1 MKQGI
6 LFAAIVLVGAAAF
19 QGCVQGSGQQSI
31 VYPDGGAGDDGGGTG
46 DGSGGASSSG
56 SSSGGVGS
64 TSSSGASGGS
74 GSGGGGSSGADAAG
88 TCGNLNQPCCNGA
101 YCAGTLTCSPNV
113 VCIDEGPVD
122 SGSGG
127 GSSSGGDDGGITC
140 APGLTL
146 CNGACTDTTSNP
158 ANCGSCG
165 HACQNTTCTNGA
177 CDSTILS
184 SGFIPPG
191 RLAIDANNAYWTN
204 GDGTIRTVPLAGGT
218 TTTLAT
224 GLSQPIGISVDA
236 QNVYAASQDGRI
248 VSAPLSGAATLTVL
262 AQMQPNPY
270 ALAIDAT
277 NVYWSNVAS
286 GAGNGSIMA
295 CAKAGC
301 AQMPTTLASGVHVQ
315 YPYGLAVAGGNVYWT
330 SFNYSGEINR
340 VPTTGGMFTNFSSGL
355 GYPYELAISGS
366 VTVAVLYGQGGS
378 IAMVPSGGGMA
389 TSLVGGQSFP
399 TEGTTDGTAAYW
411 TLTVP
416 SAENGATLVK
426 APLATGQ
433 QEVLAKNTQP
443 AGSVQVDSQYVYWL
457 SNEGALRKLPK

>member
-6 LFAAIVLVGAAAF
+6 FYAAIVFGTVAAF
-19 QGCVQGSGQQSI
+19 QGCAQGNTPQQSI
-31 VYPDGGAGDDGGGTG
+31 AGYGDDGGNGDGGTG
-46 DGSGGASSSG
+46 SSSSG
-56 SSSGGVGS
+56 SSSGVAGS
-64 TSSSGASGGS
+64 TSSSGSSGS
-74 GSGGGGSSGADAAG
+74 GSGGGGSSSGAEAAA
-88 TCGNLNQPCCNGA
+88 TCGNLDQPCCSGA

-113 VCIDEGPVD
+113 VCVDQGQAD
-122 SGSGG
+122 SGSGS
-127 GSSSGGDDGGITC
+127 GSSSGGGDDGGITC
-140 APGLTL
+140 APGLSL

-158 ANCGSCG
+158 ANCGSCNNV
-165 HACQNTTCTNGA
+165 CQNTTCTNGA
-177 CDSTILS
+177 CDSLVLS

-204 GDGTIRTVPLAGGT
+204 GDGTIRSVPLAGGT

-224 GLSQPIGISVDA
+224 GLSQPMGIAVDA
-236 QNVYAASQDGRI
+236 QNVYAASEQDGRI

-262 AQMQPNPY
+262 AQVQPNPY

-277 NVYWSNVAS
+277 NVYWSNVAT

-301 AQMPTTLASGVHVQ
+301 SQTPTTLASGIHVQ
-315 YPYGLAVAGGNVYWT
+315 EPFGLTVSGGNVYWT
-330 SFNYSGEINR
+330 SFNYGGEINR

-355 GYPYELAISGS
+355 GYPYELAITGS
-366 VTVAVLYGQGGS
+366 VTVAILYGQGGS

-399 TEGTTDGTAAYW
+399 TEGTTDGTSAYW

-416 SAENGATLVK
+416 SAQNGATLMK

-433 QEVLAKNTQP
+433 AQVLAKNMQP

>member
-6 LFAAIVLVGAAAF
+6 LYAAIVLGAVAGF
-19 QGCVQGSGQQSI
+19 QGCVQGSSQQSI
-31 VYPDGGAGDDGGGTG
+31 VYPDGGSGDDGAGNG
-46 DGSGGASSSG
+46 DGSGEASGSSG
-56 SSSGGVGS
+56 SGSVGS
-64 TSSSGASGGS
+64 TSGSSGASGS
-74 GSGGGGSSGADAAG
+74 GSGAGSSSGADAAG
-88 TCGNLNQPCCNGA
+88 TCGNLDQPCCNGA
-101 YCAGTLTCSPNV
+101 YCAGTLTCSPNI
-113 VCIDEGPVD
+113 VCVDQGQGD
-122 SGSGG
+122 SGAGS
-127 GSSSGGDDGGITC
+127 GSSSGGGDDAGPTC
-140 APGLTL
+140 APGLSL

-165 HACQNTTCTNGA
+165 NVCQNTTCTNGA
-177 CDSTILS
+177 CDSLILS

-218 TTTLAT
+218 TTTLVT
-224 GLSQPIGISVDA
+224 GLSQPIGIAVDA
-236 QNVYAASQDGRI
+236 QDVYAASQDGRI

-270 ALAIDAT
+270 ALAVDAT

-301 AQMPTTLASGVHVQ
+301 GQMPTTLASGLHVQ
-315 YPYGLAVAGGNVYWT
+315 YPYGLTAAGGNVYWT
-330 SFNYSGEINR
+330 SFNYTGEINR
-340 VPTTGGMFTNFSSGL
+340 VPTTGGAFSNFSSGL
-355 GYPYELAISGS
+355 GYPYELAITGS
-366 VTVAVLYGQGGS
+366 VTVAVIYGQGGA

-389 TSLVGGQSFP
+389 TNLVGGQSFP

-411 TLTVP
+411 TLTMP
-416 SAENGATLVK
+416 SGQNGATLMK

-433 QEVLAKNTQP
+433 AQVLAKNTQP